1 MKRMFTKLAIA
12 GVLSG
17 TGVFAGTFSDVPSN
31 HWAYKAVEKVSSQ
44 GLIKGYQEKFRGDAK
59 VSRYEMATI
68 ISRMLDSVDRGAVLD
83 QDGSDTLG
91 RLVTEFSNELAL
103 IGAKVDV
110 LEAKVHSNEQRI
122 EDLEADSSKVKSD
135 RKIKFSG
142 ELGLRWT
149 GEFSDGLSDRQFSDP
164 QVHFKLNVGGKANS
178 KTWWGA
184 TMRTAQDSVPG
195 EPWVNFGS
203 DAEGNNNTFG
213 GSELRLNSYYIK
225 YKATDNLKFKLG
237 KHENPFANTELVF
250 DNDIRPTGLTQSW
263 KVDKNWK
270 VMAGQYK
277 LKDATD
283 RTTGAVLPKEDVYL
297 FAHKISFNY
306 DGFGGKWSASAANYN
321 FSGEQFVHPG
331 QDLMAGK
338 YFNNVASNNG
348 TGFAQTNVARSGNL
362 YNVTAD
368 GSLNSSGNAANNLNA
383 TTQDK
388 QLRLLSDFHVINGY
402 LAYTDDS
409 DARDPWG
416 VKFDYAVNNSAWNE
430 EDTGFWAEIW
440 RGKLHDKGSV
450 HYGLQ
455 YIRVEADAVLSFLNK
470 DEIQTNVKGTRAHFA
485 TRVQRNMDWFT
496 TYFLFEP
503 VSGLAEDKAGVLRT
517 GLTLRF

>member
-17 TGVFAGTFSDVPSN
+17 TGVLAGTFSDVPSN

-68 ISRMLDSVDRGAVLD
+68 ISRMLDSVDRGTVLD

-110 LEAKVHSNEQRI
+110 LEARVESNEQRI
-122 EDLEADSSKVKSD
+122 EDLEADSSSVKSD

-142 ELGLRWT
+142 QLGLRWT
-149 GEFSDGLSDRQFSDP
+149 GEFSDGLSDREFSDP
-164 QVHFKLNVGGKANS
+164 QVHFQLNVGGKANS

-184 TMRTAQDSVPG
+184 TMRTAQDTVPG

-237 KHENPFANTELVF
+237 KHKNPFANTELVF

-277 LKDATD
+277 LKDATN
-283 RTTGAVLPKEDVYL
+283 RNGVAQAKEDVYL

-321 FSGEQFVHPG
+321 FSGEQFIHPG
-331 QDLMAGK
+331 QGLIAGK
-338 YFNNVASNNG
+338 YFNNIASANG
-348 TGFAQTNVARSGNL
+348 TEFAQTNVARSGNL
-362 YNVTAD
+362 YNSTAN
-368 GSLNSSGNAANNLNA
+368 GTANNLNE
-383 TTQDK
+383 TTASK

-416 VKFDYAVNNSAWNE
+416 FKFDYAVNNSAWNK

-470 DEIQTNVKGTRAHFA
+470 DEVQTNVQGTRAHFA

>member
-59 VSRYEMATI
+59 VSRYEMATV

-83 QDGSDTLG
+83 QDGTDTLG

-110 LEAKVHSNEQRI
+110 LEAKVDSNEQRI
-122 EDLEADSSKVKSD
+122 EDLEADSLQDKSD

-164 QVHFKLNVGGKANS
+164 QVHFKLNVGGKANA
-178 KTWWGA
+178 KTSWGA
-184 TMRTAQDSVPG
+184 TMRTAQDTVPG

-203 DAEGNNNTFG
+203 DAEGSNNAFG
-213 GSELRLNSYYIK
+213 GSELRLNSYFIN
-225 YKATDNLKFKLG
+225 YKATDNLNFKLG
-237 KHENPFANTELVF
+237 KHENEFANTELVF

-263 KVDKNWK
+263 KVDENWK

-277 LKDATD
+277 LKDATN
-283 RTTGAVLPKEDVYL
+283 RAENTLPKEDVYL
-297 FAHKISFNY
+297 FAHKIAFNY

-321 FSGEQFVHPG
+321 FSGEQFIHPG
-331 QDLMAGK
+331 QGLMAGK
-338 YFNNVASNNG
+338 YFNHIASATG
-348 TGFAQTNVARSGNL
+348 TEFAQTNVARSGNL
-362 YNVTAD
+362 HNSTANGAAANTLNASTAD
-368 GSLNSSGNAANNLNA
+368 R
-383 TTQDK
+383 

-409 DARDPWG
+409 DAKDPWG
-416 VKFDYAVNNSAWNE
+416 LKFDYAVNNSAWNK

-485 TRVQRNMDWFT
+485 TRVQHNVDWFT

-503 VSGLAEDKAGVLRT
+503 VSGLSADKAGVLRT
-517 GLTLRF
+517 GLTLTF

>member
-110 LEAKVHSNEQRI
+110 LEAKVDANEQRI
-122 EDLEADSSKVKSD
+122 EELEADSSKAKSD

-164 QVHFKLNVGGKANS
+164 QVHFKLNVGGKANN

-184 TMRTAQDSVPG
+184 TMRTAQDTVPG

-203 DAEGNNNTFG
+203 DAEG
-213 GSELRLNSYYIK
+213 
-225 YKATDNLKFKLG
+225 
-237 KHENPFANTELVF
+237 
-250 DNDIRPTGLTQSW
+250 
-263 KVDKNWK
+263 
-270 VMAGQYK
+270 
-277 LKDATD
+277 
-283 RTTGAVLPKEDVYL
+283 
-297 FAHKISFNY
+297 
-306 DGFGGKWSASAANYN
+306 
-321 FSGEQFVHPG
+321 
-331 QDLMAGK
+331 
-338 YFNNVASNNG
+338 
-348 TGFAQTNVARSGNL
+348 
-362 YNVTAD
+362 
-368 GSLNSSGNAANNLNA
+368 
-383 TTQDK
+383 K
-388 QLRLLSDFHVINGY
+388 Q
-402 LAYTDDS
+402 
-409 DARDPWG
+409 
-416 VKFDYAVNNSAWNE
+416 
-430 EDTGFWAEIW
+430 
-440 RGKLHDKGSV
+440 
-450 HYGLQ
+450 
-455 YIRVEADAVLSFLNK
+455 
-470 DEIQTNVKGTRAHFA
+470 
-485 TRVQRNMDWFT
+485 
-496 TYFLFEP
+496 
-503 VSGLAEDKAGVLRT
+503 
-517 GLTLRF
+517 

>member
-1 MKRMFTKLAIA
+1 MKRMFTKLAVA

-17 TGVFAGTFSDVPSN
+17 TGLIAGTFSDVPSN

-91 RLVTEFSNELAL
+91 RLITEFSNELAL

-110 LEAKVHSNEQRI
+110 LEAEVDSNEQRI
-122 EDLEADSSKVKSD
+122 EDLEADSSKDKSD

-184 TMRTAQDSVPG
+184 TMRTAQDNVPG
-195 EPWVNFGS
+195 APWVNFGS

-237 KHENPFANTELVF
+237 KHKNPFANTELVF

-283 RTTGAVLPKEDVYL
+283 RDGAAQAKEDVYL

-321 FSGEQFVHPG
+321 FSGEQFIHPG
-331 QDLMAGK
+331 QGLMAGR
-338 YFNNVASNNG
+338 YFNHIATANG
-348 TGFAQTNVARSGNL
+348 TDFAETNAARSGNL
-362 YNVTAD
+362 YNSTAN
-368 GSLNSSGNAANNLNA
+368 GTANNLNE
-383 TTQDK
+383 TTASK

-430 EDTGFWAEIW
+430 EDTGFWAELW

-470 DEIQTNVKGTRAHFA
+470 DEVQTNVQGTRAHFA
-485 TRVQRNMDWFT
+485 TRVQHNMDWFT
-496 TYFLFEP
+496 SYFLFEP